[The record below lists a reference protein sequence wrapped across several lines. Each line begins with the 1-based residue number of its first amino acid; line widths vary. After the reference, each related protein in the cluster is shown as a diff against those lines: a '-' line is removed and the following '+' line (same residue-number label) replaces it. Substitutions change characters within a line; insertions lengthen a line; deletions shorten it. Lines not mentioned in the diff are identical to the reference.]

1 MKRRTPRRPVGRSVR
16 GEGLKRIATALRL
29 TGGFHPSLHTRGL
42 ILWAAALA
50 TGIICVWEH
59 VHSTELA
66 SGIEN
71 LREDREELL
80 AEIGFLKMECAEL
93 ESRERI
99 EEVASSR
106 LGMRYPSDGE
116 VVWLTSDG
124 RRAWTKSD
132 YVEAGGND
140 RSGG

>member
-1 MKRRTPRRPVGRSVR
+1 M
-16 GEGLKRIATALRL
+16 ATALRL
-29 TGGFHPSLHTRGL
+29 TGGFRPSLHTRGL

-50 TGIICVWEH
+50 TGIVCVWEH

-66 SGIEN
+66 AEIER
-71 LREDREELL
+71 LRDGQEELL
-80 AEIGFLKMECAEL
+80 AEIGFLKMECAQL

-99 EEVASSR
+99 EEEAAAR

-116 VVWLTSDG
+116 VIWLDAEG
-124 RRAWTKSD
+124 RRVWTKSD

-140 RSGG
+140 RSDG